1 MSSKPHQVIQRFPD
15 QEPVIRRLFETSPN
29 FNALCHT
36 YSEVTE
42 ALHRLQAS
50 AEPSAESEI
59 ERLRKRRANLDD
71 QMLAMMQQTARV

>member
-29 FNALCHT
+29 FNTLCHA
-36 YSEVTE
+36 YNEVTE

-50 AEPSAESEI
+50 AEPIAESEI

>member
-1 MSSKPHQVIQRFPD
+1 MSSKPHQVIERFPD
-15 QEPVIRRLFETSPN
+15 REPVIRRLFETSPN
-29 FNALCHT
+29 FNALCHA

-50 AEPSAESEI
+50 AEPIAESEI